1 MTLTLLSTVLGDALG
16 CDVMAMEAIVDPS
29 SSFTGYFMDLLFVQ
43 VQIYLWPAIL
53 LTVVAA
59 GIIAWL
65 VMEVIG
71 YRAALKSWS
80 ELTNDLADD
89 EFQTRREA
97 YTRYMQWRRG
107 RVPGSSLPRDFA
119 GISDRPQRGGVAVD
133 PMVSSETQ
141 TEGTYE
147 SPMDVDQEGEREE
160 EESEL
165 AKRQRYLHQS
175 LEESSDTELW
185 FQIHHHDSME
195 DDTPPNNPIDVN
207 QIEPTLEDMVAATQR
222 ARRIYYRRRAE
233 LLDAGDQDGLE
244 VLDRN
249 YGWVNFV

>member
-1 MTLTLLSTVLGDALG
+1 
-16 CDVMAMEAIVDPS
+16 ME
-29 SSFTGYFMDLLFVQ
+29 
-43 VQIYLWPAIL
+43 IYLWPAIL
-53 LTVVAA
+53 LILVVAGA
-59 GIIAWL
+59 FVWM

-107 RVPGSSLPRDFA
+107 RVPGSSLPHDFA
-119 GISDRPQRGGVAVD
+119 GILDQPQRGGVAVD

-141 TEGTYE
+141 TEGTHE
-147 SPMDVDQEGEREE
+147 SPMDVDQEGEEQ
-160 EESEL
+160 EESAL
-165 AKRQRYLHQS
+165 AKRERYLHQS

-185 FQIHHHDSME
+185 FQIHHHDDMD
-195 DDTPPNNPIDVN
+195 DDTPPNNPTDVN
-207 QIEPTLEDMVAATQR
+207 QIEPTVEDMVAATQR

-233 LLDAGDQDGLE
+233 LLDAGDHDGLE

-249 YGWVNFV
+249 YGWVDFV

>member
-1 MTLTLLSTVLGDALG
+1 
-16 CDVMAMEAIVDPS
+16 
-29 SSFTGYFMDLLFVQ
+29 
-43 VQIYLWPAIL
+43 
-53 LTVVAA
+53 
-59 GIIAWL
+59 
-65 VMEVIG
+65 MEVIG

-119 GISDRPQRGGVAVD
+119 GIADQPQRGGVAVD

-141 TEGTYE
+141 TEETYE
-147 SPMDVDQEGEREE
+147 SPMEVDHEGEQED
-160 EESEL
+160 EESEA

-185 FQIHHHDSME
+185 FQLHHHHGMD
-195 DDTPPNNPIDVN
+195 DDTPPNNPIDAN
-207 QIEPTLEDMVAATQR
+207 QADHIIEDMVAATQR

-244 VLDRN
+244 SLDRN
-249 YGWVNFV
+249 YGWVDFV

>member
-1 MTLTLLSTVLGDALG
+1 MHRIGIYDGSEKVGEIEHTNFMQKKALKMISHSKTGVSANVMTLTLLSSILGDALG
-16 CDVMAMEAIVDPS
+16 CDEMAMEASVDFTNA
-29 SSFTGYFMDLLFVQ
+29 FTGYFVDSLFMQ

-53 LTVVAA
+53 LTVVTA
-59 GIIAWL
+59 GIFAWL
-65 VMEVIG
+65 IMEVIG
-71 YRAALKSWS
+71 YRAALTSWS

-119 GISDRPQRGGVAVD
+119 GISDQPQRGGVAVD

-141 TEGTYE
+141 TEETYE
-147 SPMDVDQEGEREE
+147 SPMDVDHEGEQED
-160 EESEL
+160 EESEA

-175 LEESSDTELW
+175 LEESSE
-185 FQIHHHDSME
+185 
-195 DDTPPNNPIDVN
+195 
-207 QIEPTLEDMVAATQR
+207 R

-233 LLDAGDQDGLE
+233 LLDAGDQDGL

-249 YGWVNFV
+249 YGSVDFV